1 MIRIATILFTYNRS
15 KHTRKVLEA
24 LSRNDILPQK
34 LYIFQ
39 DGKKESTD
47 ETEWNAVGT
56 MIESVS
62 WCETEVIRAEENK
75 GLADSIVTGI
85 NYVLA
90 SFDAVIVLE
99 DDCVPHPQFME
110 YMTGAL
116 EKYEKNTQVYS
127 IGATAEPVEIETNGM
142 DAYFLGRCNSCGWGT
157 WKDRWREYSRDYR
170 ILGRIKKDS
179 RLDAWLH
186 LWGED
191 LEQALLGNIYGT
203 CDSWAVFWALVI
215 ISRQGYC
222 LAPYESLITNIGY
235 DGTGVHC
242 EYNGPY
248 LKVRSESKRSKIR
261 LPDVVEWVENYESTF
276 ANYYLWSN
284 PQHKLEYYN
293 RMIYAWIAMIK
304 KGRSIAQYL
313 QAKKITEISIWGTG
327 QVCDLLLE
335 DITGKIK
342 VDAIIQTNPVLKE
355 YKGIPVRSYKEISG
369 ESNFIVVIPGY
380 TMDRIQMLAGKKCAS
395 KLISLEKLIQL
406 VQERNV
412 N

>member
-1 MIRIATILFTYNRS
+1 MIKIATILFTYNRS
-15 KHTRKVLEA
+15 KHTRQVLEA

-56 MIESVS
+56 VIESVS
-62 WCETEVIRAEENK
+62 WCETEVIRAEKNK
-75 GLADSIVTGI
+75 GLADSVVTGI
-85 NYVLA
+85 NFVLA

-142 DAYFLGRCNSCGWGT
+142 DAYFIGRFNSCGWGT
-157 WKDRWREYSRDYR
+157 WKDRWSEYSRDYR
-170 ILGRIKKDS
+170 ILGKIKKDS
-179 RLDAWLH
+179 RLEAWLR

-191 LEQALLGNIYGT
+191 LEQVLLGNIYGA

-222 LAPYESLITNIGY
+222 LTPYESLVTNIGY

-242 EYNGPY
+242 GFESPH
-248 LKVRSESKRSKIR
+248 LKIRSELKRKEIC
-261 LPDVVEWVENYESTF
+261 LPDVVEWVENYERTF
-276 ANYYLWSN
+276 VNYYLWSN
-284 PQHKLEYYN
+284 PQQKLEYYN
-293 RMIYAWIAMIK
+293 RIIYAWIDMIK
-304 KGRSIAQYL
+304 KDQSIAQYL
-313 QAKKITEISIWGTG
+313 QARGIAAISIWGTG

-342 VDAIIQTNPVLKE
+342 VDAIIQTNPTSKE
-355 YKGIPVRSYKEISG
+355 YKGIPVCSYKEIAD

-380 TMDRIQMLAGKKCAS
+380 IMERIQRLAGEKYVD
-395 KLISLEKLIQL
+395 KLISLEKLIGL
-406 VQERNV
+406 VRGKN
-412 N
+412 